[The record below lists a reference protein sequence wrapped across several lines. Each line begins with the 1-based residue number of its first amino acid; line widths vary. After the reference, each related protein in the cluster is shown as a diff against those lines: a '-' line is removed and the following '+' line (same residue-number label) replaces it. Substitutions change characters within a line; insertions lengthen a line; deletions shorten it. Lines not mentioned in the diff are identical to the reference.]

1 MTSSAPPSNVPTP
14 EGLQPHDY
22 VMSASPP
29 PDLSTTAVTYRKRS
43 TASQEDADASHLDAV
58 DALATSSPF
67 MDWLETQMGSY
78 DAKRRSSEQLWKAE
92 SGLIKD
98 TARSQKHDKSIGA

>member
-29 PDLSTTAVTYRKRS
+29 PDLSTTTATYRKRS
-43 TASQEDADASHLDAV
+43 TASQENTDASHLDDI

-67 MDWLETQMGSY
+67 MDWLEAQMGSY
-78 DAKRRSSEQLWKAE
+78 DAKRRSSEQLWVAE
-92 SGLIKD
+92 SGLIKK
-98 TARSQKHDKSIGA
+98 TATSQKPGKSIDA